1 MLARQFGDGQAF
13 GRNRKL
19 LGNLA
24 VDQTV
29 EGEHFD
35 GTGCI

>member
-1 MLARQFGDGQAF
+1 LPGKFGDGQAF

-24 VDQTV
+24 VDKAV